1 MVESLVLGIKNND
14 VKSIS
19 KAITLIE
26 NNYKEN
32 FLFLSKLYPLE
43 RTPHRIGVTGPP
55 GAGKSTITNLLIKY
69 FRNLKKKVAVI
80 LVDPTSP
87 YSNGAVLGDR
97 IRMFNH
103 YDDKNVFI
111 RSVATRGSKG
121 GLSNNIDEIADIFSA
136 AEFDIIIFET
146 VGVGQ
151 VEVDVVDQV
160 DSVILTLVPE
170 SGDDIQMMK
179 AGVVEIADI
188 FVINKSDR
196 SDANKLYTS
205 IKNVL
210 NLDKNDT
217 NCNEWVPT
225 IIKTIATEDKGIDKL
240 VEILIKHNS
249 YIRKQ
254 KNILYSKQN
263 QRYIS
268 KVKKILF
275 QKMDNEFWNDKR
287 KEFLRSEISKVK
299 NQRISP
305 FDLVKK
311 LLNNEYKSK

>member
-1 MVESLVLGIKNND
+1 MVESLVLGIKNAD
-14 VKSIS
+14 IKSIS
-19 KAITLIE
+19 KAITFIE
-26 NNYKEN
+26 NNHAEHS
-32 FLFLSKLYPLE
+32 LILSKLYPLKKS
-43 RTPHRIGVTGPP
+43 PHRIGITGPP
-55 GAGKSTITNLLIKY
+55 GAGKSTITNLLIKH
-69 FRNLKKKVAVI
+69 FRKLNKKIAVI

-103 YDDKNVFI
+103 YDDDDVFI
-111 RSVATRGSKG
+111 RSIATRGSKG

-136 AEFDIIIFET
+136 ARYDIILFET

-151 VEVDVVDQV
+151 VEVDVVEQV

-196 SDANKLYTS
+196 ADANKLYTS

-210 NLDKNDT
+210 SLDNNNFGK
-217 NCNEWVPT
+217 NEWIPS
-225 IIKTIATEDKGIDKL
+225 IIKTIATEDKGLNEL
-240 VEILIKHNS
+240 VEKLIEHNS
-249 YIRKQ
+249 FINKQ
-254 KNILYSKQN
+254 QNILSSKQD

-268 KVKKILF
+268 KVKKILYD
-275 QKMDNEFWNDKR
+275 KINNEFWNDNR
-287 KEFLRSEISKVK
+287 KENLNIEISKTS

-305 FDLVKK
+305 FDFVEK
-311 LLNNEYKSK
+311 LLKNE